1 MNVVEKNIGT
11 KIDYNLRQKKLSFA
25 DGELTINLERYQSDD
40 VVTRDIMVD
49 SEGYLI
55 MGKGRF
61 YVAQVEIPAKEYE
74 ETTET
79 VTEEVTEEVDG
90 EMVTHEVTKEVTNR
104 TPLPLDT
111 DKVTLYLFSI
121 DGINIQ

>member
-40 VVTRDIMVD
+40 VIVRDIMVD

-61 YVAQVEIPAKEYE
+61 YAAQVEIPAKEYE

-79 VTEEVTEEVDG
+79 VTEEVDGEEV
-90 EMVTHEVTKEVTNR
+90 TREVTNR